1 MDIATIVGVV
11 LGFGLIIFSILLDG
25 ELGAFINGPG
35 LAIVVGGSFAAA
47 MISERM
53 GNCINGIKVA
63 LNALFLRSPS
73 VMDTIE
79 KIVELSGIVRKDG
92 ILALENQE
100 IPDAFLAR
108 GVRFAVDGVPPE
120 EVQSLLRTEMLAMKQ
135 RHKRGRQL
143 FKFMASTAPSMGMV
157 GTLIGLVQMLQ
168 TLDEP
173 SAIGPAMAVA
183 LLTTLYGAVLAFLV
197 FGPIATKLEHRS
209 SEESENMVIVV
220 EGMDSIL
227 KGENG
232 RVVREKLEGFLSPA
246 NRTPLET

>member
-1 MDIATIVGVV
+1 MDIATIIGFV

-47 MISERM
+47 MVAESM
-53 GNCINGIKVA
+53 GSCINAIKVA
-63 LNALFLRSPS
+63 LNALFNRSPS
-73 VMDTIE
+73 VMNTIE
-79 KIVELSGIVRKDG
+79 VIVELSGIVRKDG

-100 IPDAFLAR
+100 IQDAFLAR

-120 EVQSLLRTEMLAMKQ
+120 EVQSLLRTEMVAMKQ
-135 RHKRGRQL
+135 RHKRGQQL

-168 TLDEP
+168 TLDDP

-197 FGPIATKLEHRS
+197 FGPVGTKLEHRS
-209 SEESENMVIVV
+209 NEESENMVIVI

-232 RVVREKLEGFLSPA
+232 RVVREKLEGFLSPGK
-246 NRTPLET
+246 RTPVEA

>member
-1 MDIATIVGVV
+1 MDIATIVGFV
-11 LGFGLIIFSILLDG
+11 LGFGLIVFAILLEG
-25 ELGAFINGPG
+25 ELGAFINAPG
-35 LAIVVGGSFAAA
+35 LAIVVGGCLAATLVA
-47 MISERM
+47 ERM
-53 GNCINGIKVA
+53 SNCIGGIKVA

-73 VMDTIE
+73 VLNTIE
-79 KIVELSGIVRKDG
+79 VIVELSGIVRKDG

-100 IPDAFLAR
+100 IQDAFLSR

-120 EVQSLLRTEMLAMKQ
+120 EVQSLLRTEMFAMKQ

-143 FKFMASTAPSMGMV
+143 FKFMATTSPSMGMV

-168 TLDEP
+168 TLDDP

-183 LLTTLYGAVLAFLV
+183 LLTTLYGALCAFLV

-209 SEESENMVIVV
+209 NEETENMVVV
-220 EGMDSIL
+220 IEGMDSIL

-232 RVVREKLEGFLSPA
+232 RVVREKLEGFLSPGK
-246 NRTPLET
+246 RTPLEA